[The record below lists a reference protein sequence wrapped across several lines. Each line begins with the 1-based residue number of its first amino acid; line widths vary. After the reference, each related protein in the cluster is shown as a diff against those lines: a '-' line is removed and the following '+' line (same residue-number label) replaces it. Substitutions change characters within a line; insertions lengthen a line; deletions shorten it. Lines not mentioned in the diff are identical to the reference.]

1 MGNPSRGNSP
11 PVSATEHR
19 IRSAF
24 HVGQILDRRLRSSA
38 QLHTTAALP
47 GIRLAAGFPD
57 LHPGKGVAVGAAF
70 VSEGVFYPALAGNDI
85 GCAMSF
91 WATDLNARKLKLDR
105 WAKKIVGLDRPWEGD
120 LAGWRE
126 RFGLAEEAPAM
137 SCWKHAS
144 GMALALSAGAI
155 TLPSCRWWTTLARCD
170 RFCRARAG
178 QERGS
183 AADPLR
189 QPRSRAGRLSRVD
202 R

>member
-11 PVSATEHR
+11 PVSATETANVR
-19 IRSAF
+19 LFTSDKSWIEGSA
-24 HVGQILDRRLRSSA
+24 LA

-126 RFGLAEEAPAM
+126 QFGLAESA
-137 SCWKHAS
+137 SDVCWKHAS

-155 TLPSCRWWTTLARCD
+155 TLPSCRWWTSSRCG